1 VVSNHRDWF
10 EKSASASGIGSRRV
24 GGVRADSVGGGELRF
39 GFPRVSR
46 ARLSVFSDAVVDAAV
61 SGGYTAVSVWGPTAG
76 GPAGLG
82 PRLLARGFE
91 YGWQAHWMGLRLG
104 PSMVSPTSCSG
115 VDVVWDA
122 PLVGVAGLPYGSDD
136 EARILRVAAQ
146 CDPDSVWCA
155 TALSGDRVVGRAVG
169 FRSRRT
175 PEFAGVYSMGVVPD
189 HRRRGIGSSLLGAL
203 ADRASR
209 SGCAALLL
217 NSASDGFYASL
228 GFESL
233 GRGQTWWMHRPQIDG
248 PALPETEIQLVEA
261 VGDGDWV
268 KLGAWDSAPSELFH
282 VKLPGAMTL
291 AALALRCLLPDV
303 FDWLETR
310 GAPVDLLDA
319 WRRGE
324 RRRAAVLLRR
334 DPEARERRGGAH
346 SAPP

>member
-1 VVSNHRDWF
+1 M
-10 EKSASASGIGSRRV
+10 V
-24 GGVRADSVGGGELRF
+24 GM
-39 GFPRVSR
+39 
-46 ARLSVFSDAVVDAAV
+46 AR
-61 SGGYTAVSVWGPTAG
+61 SGGYTTVSVWSATADGPRC
-76 GPAGLG
+76 LG

-91 YGWQAHWMGLRLG
+91 VGWQAHWMGLRLG
-104 PSMVSPTSCSG
+104 PSMVSATSCSG

-122 PLVGVAGLPYGSDD
+122 PLVGVSGLPYGSDD

-203 ADRASR
+203 ANRASR
-209 SGCAALLL
+209 SGCVALLL

-248 PALPETEIQLVEA
+248 PALPETDIQLVEA

-291 AALALRCLLPDV
+291 AALALRCRRPDV
-303 FDWLETR
+303 FDWLEIR
-310 GAPVDLLDA
+310 GAPVDMLDA
-319 WRRGE
+319 WRRGG

-334 DPEARERRGGAH
+334 DPEALERRGGPH
-346 SAPP
+346 SAPPLHRAVAAGDRELVEWLLAHRADPNSVDGQFGGTAARWAVHTGHAELVPLLQ